1 MTAPLVGCRRGGPRR
16 KERRSQG
23 GLGCDIPV
31 GRMGTAASDEELLI
45 QDDAASFELFYGR
58 YFERLL
64 SFFVWRTRD
73 AELAA
78 DLTAETFAAA
88 LAARRRYRRRGGR
101 ADSWLFAIAYRKLAD
116 SLRRGSAEDR
126 ARRRLGIERIELTD
140 DDIERIE
147 RLGQPDS
154 VAELVREL
162 PLDQREA
169 IQARVIEERG
179 YGEIAA
185 ELETSEAV
193 VRKRVS
199 RGLAAIRRRLGGA
212 V

>member
-1 MTAPLVGCRRGGPRR
+1 
-16 KERRSQG
+16 
-23 GLGCDIPV
+23 
-31 GRMGTAASDEELLI
+31 MGTAATDDELLI
-45 QDDAASFELFYGR
+45 QQDADSFELFYSR

-64 SFFVWRTRD
+64 VFFARRTRD

-88 LAARRRYRRRGGR
+88 LTGRRRYRPQRGG
-101 ADSWLFAIAYRKLAD
+101 ADSWLFAIAYHKLGDAQ
-116 SLRRGSAEDR
+116 RRGCAEDR

-140 DDIERIE
+140 DDIARID

-162 PLDQREA
+162 PPEQQEA
-169 IQARVIEERG
+169 IQAHVIEERG
-179 YGEIAA
+179 YSEIAA
-185 ELETSEAV
+185 DFETSEAV

-199 RGLAAIRRRLGGA
+199 RGLAAIRRRLGG
-212 V
+212 VL

>member
-1 MTAPLVGCRRGGPRR
+1 
-16 KERRSQG
+16 
-23 GLGCDIPV
+23 
-31 GRMGTAASDEELLI
+31 MGTAATDDELLI
-45 QDDAASFELFYGR
+45 QQDADSFELFYSR

-64 SFFVWRTRD
+64 VFFARRTRD

-88 LAARRRYRRRGGR
+88 LAGRRRYRPQRGG
-101 ADSWLFAIAYRKLAD
+101 ADSWLFAIAYHKLGDAQ
-116 SLRRGSAEDR
+116 RRGCAEVR

-140 DDIERIE
+140 DDIARID

-162 PLDQREA
+162 PPEQQEA
-169 IQARVIEERG
+169 IQAHVIEERG
-179 YGEIAA
+179 YSEIAA
-185 ELETSEAV
+185 DFETSEAV

-199 RGLAAIRRRLGGA
+199 RGLAAIRGRLGG
-212 V
+212 VL